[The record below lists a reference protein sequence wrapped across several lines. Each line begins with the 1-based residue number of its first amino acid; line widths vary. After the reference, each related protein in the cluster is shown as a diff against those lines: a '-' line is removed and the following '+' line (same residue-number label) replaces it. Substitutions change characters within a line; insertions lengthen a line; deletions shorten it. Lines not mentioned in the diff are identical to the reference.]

1 MAIGLRTHHTFTLT
15 NLLRAVSTR
24 HCAICGKDTPSLDM
38 RDLRRICMRSTRG
51 KFSSYGECCKFNISH
66 FNEFLLRGW
75 AKILVLQC
83 KTGNP
88 IDYWDSKSMARDV
101 EVAIDGQ
108 MRGENGVRVL
118 VDERV
123 SCVEVA
129 LE

>member
-1 MAIGLRTHHTFTLT
+1 
-15 NLLRAVSTR
+15 
-24 HCAICGKDTPSLDM
+24 
-38 RDLRRICMRSTRG
+38 
-51 KFSSYGECCKFNISH
+51 
-66 FNEFLLRGW
+66 
-75 AKILVLQC
+75 VLQC

-88 IDYWDSKSMARDV
+88 IDYWDSKSTARDV